1 MMEYEECVQNIHV
14 YKQHIINL
22 PKNINMYSKMY
33 LEFCNTEPNFKYFKI
48 QTFNHVIFQVD
59 ETELFTLVKRTFNFL
74 SKGTIIFT
82 VEKG

>member
-1 MMEYEECVQNIHV
+1 MEYEECVQNIHV

-22 PKNINMYSKMY
+22 PKNINMYSKRY
-33 LEFCNTEPNFKYFKI
+33 LEFCNMEPNFKYFKI

-74 SKGTIIFT
+74 SKGTIIFM

>member
-22 PKNINMYSKMY
+22 PKNINMYSKRY
-33 LEFCNTEPNFKYFKI
+33 LEFCNMEPNFKYFKI

-74 SKGTIIFT
+74 SKGTIIFM